1 MDITI
6 PGPHVNFFFSF
17 FFLKD
22 THFFISESPIL
33 AITVEKTS
41 VDQTLMFN
49 EQIITMYMSQNRR
62 IKELPE
68 LEGTL
73 RGHLIQFPC
82 NEQGHLHL
90 NQGAHNLV

>member
-1 MDITI
+1 MSI
-6 PGPHVNFFFSF
+6 FFSFF

-49 EQIITMYMSQNRR
+49 EQIITMYMSQNHR
-62 IKELPE
+62 IKELSE

-73 RGHLIQFPC
+73 RGHLIQLPC
-82 NEQGHLHL
+82 TEQGYLQL
-90 NQGAHNLV
+90 FPQ

>member
-1 MDITI
+1 MSII
-6 PGPHVNFFFSF
+6 FSFF

-73 RGHLIQFPC
+73 RGHLIQLPC
-82 NEQGHLHL
+82 TEQGHLQL
-90 NQGAHNLV
+90 ESVAQSPAQSGLECL